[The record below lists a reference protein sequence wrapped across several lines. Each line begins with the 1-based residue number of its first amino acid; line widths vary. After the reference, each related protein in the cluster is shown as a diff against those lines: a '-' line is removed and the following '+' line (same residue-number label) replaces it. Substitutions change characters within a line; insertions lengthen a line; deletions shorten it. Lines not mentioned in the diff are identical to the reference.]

1 MIDILKYLIKLKKL
15 KIIRI
20 FFRRINIF
28 KFFKFKSLIFGLS
41 FFKIIIF
48 KLKEKFIKDDDDKLI
63 CRNNVNLVLEI
74 RFLDVFY
81 QIEICEIEDIL
92 LKLNLVLELIKMILI
107 IIILMILIIMIV
119 YIIIEILIIIF
130 KIFLLK
136 MKFLKII
143 NFILK
148 FCLSVDIFLEIIGQD
163 LIGIFLDGL
172 MLLFFG
178 QFFLIK
184 VDLEKE
190 LDLQKDVEYILNK
203 VSNFFNLED
212 FYQLY

>member
-1 MIDILKYLIKLKKL
+1 MIDILKYLIKLEKL

-48 KLKEKFIKDDDDKLI
+48 KLKERFIKDDDDKLI

-74 RFLDVFY
+74 KFLDVFY

-92 LKLNLVLELIKMILI
+92 LKLNLVLELIKIKLI

-136 MKFLKII
+136 KKFLKII
-143 NFILK
+143 NLILK
-148 FCLSVDIFLEIIGQD
+148 FCLSFDNFLEIIGQD
-163 LIGIFLDGL
+163 LIGIFLEGL

-178 QFFLIK
+178 QFFFIK